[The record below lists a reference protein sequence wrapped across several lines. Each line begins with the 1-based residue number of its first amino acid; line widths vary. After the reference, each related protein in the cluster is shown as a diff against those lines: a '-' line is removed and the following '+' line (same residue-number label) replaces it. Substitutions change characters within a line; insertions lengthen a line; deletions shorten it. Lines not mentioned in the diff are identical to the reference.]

1 VGVPGTVLYCTCYSR
16 DDDLRPIFYSTV
28 QYSTVQYSTVQYSTV
43 QYEYR
48 TLLYVGNIVALA
60 RLLPYR
66 MYGTVYIVCR
76 STIHTSHTST
86 LQ

>member
-1 VGVPGTVLYCTCYSR
+1 VGVQYCTVPGTVGMM
-16 DDDLRPIFYSTV
+16 IFDRSSTV

-60 RLLPYR
+60 RLLPYQVC
-66 MYGTVYIVCR
+66 TVQYTY
-76 STIHTSHTST
+76 SM
-86 LQ
+86 